1 MMINP
6 INLST
11 LFSYNNL
18 IGIITNS
25 ISSVNNIYN
34 YLSTNNTNKVI
45 RKYLNDIEILDI
57 KVKLEFINNWLES
70 NGKYIKYEN
79 DYDIINNNN
88 NIISIDKPNIIIN
101 KKLST
106 NFYLVF
112 TKIKEINTALNNDIN
127 KIETKI
133 KKYLESWSKYMYNLD
148 LTNEIARLKHNTIIL
163 DSRIQ
168 FLHLL

>member
-11 LFSYNNL
+11 IFSYNNL
-18 IGIITNS
+18 IGMVTNS
-25 ISSVNNIYN
+25 ISSFNNIYN
-34 YLSTNNTNKVI
+34 YLSTNNTNKMI
-45 RKYLNDIEILDI
+45 QKYLNDIEILDI

-79 DYDIINNNN
+79 DYDMVDNHN
-88 NIISIDKPNIIIN
+88 NIISINKPNIIIT
-101 KKLST
+101 KKTST

-127 KIETKI
+127 IIETKI
-133 KKYLESWSKYMYNLD
+133 KKYLDSWSKYMYNLN
-148 LTNEIARLKHNTIIL
+148 LTNEIARLKHNTTIL